1 MGAFIQELIRSG
13 NLVLFHDYRTGHCN
27 DLSVNNTNNGVING
41 NCVWEGDGLRFVD
54 ATAYVEVPHDASL
67 NLTNATFVMLKPKTR
82 NYELRVGGFNLGMI
96 VKDTGGAGTLWRTYL
111 SGNRLVFDEGANAR
125 WSPLVY
131 RDDYCYV
138 ALSTQAAAVAIGYG
152 DGLSTGAFNAASTL
166 SLNTHNVRIGLFA
179 GVTSYTGTMQSVM
192 IINRVLT
199 AAEHARLYDE
209 LVNLTWPTRF
219 YSYTKRTQAI
229 NRNEPGIIAGWHMRP
244 AGGVIPDIVGASDGA
259 IVGAPINEQGIL
271 GDRLLFDGV
280 DDYINAG
287 NVGTIKAVVFWT
299 KPTTNTEDF
308 LDLDGGTH
316 TVEVAAGVVTA
327 TGWAAPTIFVDGV
340 ATTALLAGLRQRI
353 VVSTATAFA
362 ANAVTLAT
370 ETIFLEGTMGDVE
383 FFSSEKDVGWALQ
396 DYLLGAKA
404 IQLRSDWAYQ
414 VSPAAEGGIINQII
428 GTRGSILRA
437 GDTGFR
443 GFIEVEEVNG
453 RLCKVIR
460 CSTAGLLYI
469 PMELAFDSSPTENA
483 FGTWDFWAQKADA
496 SILDMNLIS
505 NLSTGITT
513 GYGISWLADESVVV
527 IEYGVGNVVAGGT
540 ASHSTWHRF
549 RLTRSSAGL
558 FTPYIDGVGFGAPA
572 ADLTTTTANYMLFD
586 MDVND
591 RICLGNIQSDDGL
604 KKMLGVVEA
613 P

>member
-1 MGAFIQELIRSG
+1 MGIIQDLIREGVVKCWIDARSG
-13 NLVLFHDYRTGHCN
+13 HLN
-27 DLSVNNTNNGVING
+27 DLSENG
-41 NCVWEGDGLRFVD
+41 NDGTPSVGTRWEGHALRFNAVTD
-54 ATAYVEVPHDASL
+54 EVTVAADASL
-67 NLTNATFVMLKPKTR
+67 SLTT
-82 NYELRVGGFNLGMI
+82 
-96 VKDTGGAGTLWRTYL
+96 GTLITLGRFRSQTSSEYL
-111 SGNRLVFDEGANAR
+111 IGHLAGVTGYYLFMDATRLRFGADAGAWSIVTSLPSSRCIGITFESGQI
-125 WSPLVY
+125 P
-131 RDDYCYV
+131 
-138 ALSTQAAAVAIGYG
+138 IGYV
-152 DGLSTGAFNAASTL
+152 DGLSIGNFNGVATVTAAATVTTFGNTINVGQTL
-166 SLNTHNVRIGLFA
+166 SPYESG
-179 GVTSYTGTMQSVM
+179 M
-192 IINRVLT
+192 IISRIST
-199 AAEHARLYDE
+199 AAEMAQLYDE
-209 LVNLTWPTRF
+209 LANLTYPTKF
-219 YSYTKRTQAI
+219 YSYTKRTQAVE
-229 NRNEPGIIAGWHMRP
+229 RNEPGIIAGWHMRP

-287 NVGTIKAVVFWT
+287 NVGTIKAVAFWT

-383 FFSSEKDVGWALQ
+383 FFSTEKDVGWALQ

-414 VSPAAEGGIINQII
+414 VSPAAEGGILNQII

-469 PMELAFDSSPTENA
+469 PMELAFDASPTECG
-483 FGTWDFWAQKADA
+483 FGTWDLWAYKADG
-496 SILDMNLIS
+496 SVLDMNLIS
-505 NLSTGITT
+505 TLSTGITT
-513 GYGISWLADESVVV
+513 GYGFTWAADESVVV
-527 IEYGVGNVVAGGT
+527 IEYGIGNVIAGGT

-549 RLTRSSAGL
+549 RLTRASDGDFVA
-558 FTPYIDGVGFGAPA
+558 YIDDVTFGNGN
-572 ADLTTTTANYMLFD
+572 DLTTTTADYILFD
-586 MDVND
+586 MDAGD
-591 RICLGNIQSDDGL
+591 RICLGSINGDEAL
-604 KKMLGVVEA
+604 MKFLGVVA